1 MTNPAVKPN
10 VTAIIADD
18 EALLR
23 RHLDKSLA
31 EVWPELEIVSKAT
44 NGLEAMQSIQQL
56 KPDVAFLDIRMPEL
70 DGISLAKQLNKLD
83 SPPLVVFITAYD
95 EYAVKAFEHNAMD
108 YLLKPINEERLLATC
123 QKVQARLSS
132 NQAQS
137 GITPEQPDI
146 TALMAQLQQLS
157 QSTSQQMLSP
167 SQSQPLYQQ
176 QKKHLTWL
184 KASVGEDIHL
194 IAVDDV
200 AFFKAEDKYVSI
212 FKKGQGGSLEEFI
225 LRVSLKELIAQL
237 NPDEFWQ
244 IHRSVV
250 VKVSAIDKVKKG
262 LSGQM
267 SAYVS
272 GEKLPISRAS
282 QALFKGM

>member
-1 MTNPAVKPN
+1 MNNSAIQPS

-23 RHLDKSLA
+23 HHLDKSLA
-31 EVWPELEIVSKAT
+31 EVWPELEIVSKAQ

-83 SPPLVVFITAYD
+83 SPPLIVFITAYD

-132 NQAQS
+132 SQAQT
-137 GITPEQPDI
+137 GNPLEQPDI

-157 QSTSQQMLSP
+157 QSSSQQNK
-167 SQSQPLYQQ
+167 QQ
-176 QKKHLTWL
+176 YLTWL

-200 AFFKAEDKYVSI
+200 AYFKAEDKYVSI
-212 FKKGQGGSLEEFI
+212 FKKGQGGLLEEFI

>member
-1 MTNPAVKPN
+1 MNNPAVQPS

-23 RHLDKSLA
+23 HHLDKSLA
-31 EVWPELEIVSKAT
+31 EVWPELEIVGKAQ

-56 KPDVAFLDIRMPEL
+56 EPDVVFLDIRMPEL
-70 DGISLAKQLNKLD
+70 DGISLAKKLNKLA

-95 EYAVKAFEHNAMD
+95 EYAVKAFEHNAID

-132 NQAQS
+132 NQTQS
-137 GITPEQPDI
+137 GSTPEQPDI
-146 TALMAQLQQLS
+146 AALMNQLQQLS
-157 QSTSQQMLSP
+157 QSTSQQA
-167 SQSQPLYQQ
+167 QPQY
-176 QKKHLTWL
+176 LTWL

-200 AFFKAEDKYVSI
+200 AYFKAEDKYVSI
-212 FKKGQGGSLEEFI
+212 FKKGQGSLLEEFI

>member
-1 MTNPAVKPN
+1 MNNPAIQPS

-23 RHLDKSLA
+23 HHLDKSLA
-31 EVWPELEIVSKAT
+31 EVWPELEIVGKAQ

-56 KPDVAFLDIRMPEL
+56 EPDVVFLDIRMPEL

-83 SPPLVVFITAYD
+83 SPPLIVFITAYD

-132 NQAQS
+132 NQTQS
-137 GITPEQPDI
+137 ASMPEQPDI
-146 TALMAQLQQLS
+146 AALMNQLQQLS
-157 QSTSQQMLSP
+157 QSTSQQP
-167 SQSQPLYQQ
+167 PYRPQQ
-176 QKKHLTWL
+176 KHLTWL

-200 AFFKAEDKYVSI
+200 AYFKAEDKYVSI

>member
-1 MTNPAVKPN
+1 MNNPVLKPS

-23 RHLDKSLA
+23 HHLDNSLA
-31 EVWPELEIVSKAT
+31 EVWPELDIVSKAQ

-123 QKVQARLSS
+123 LKVQARLSS
-132 NQAQS
+132 NQATS
-137 GITPEQPDI
+137 DNTSLQPDI
-146 TALMAQLQQLS
+146 AALMNQLQQLS
-157 QSTSQQMLSP
+157 QSTSQQTQPPYLS
-167 SQSQPLYQQ
+167 
-176 QKKHLTWL
+176 QKKYLTWL
-184 KASVGEDIHL
+184 KASIGEDIHL
-194 IAVDDV
+194 ISVDDV
-200 AFFKAEDKYVSI
+200 AYFKAEDKYVSI

-262 LSGQM
+262 ISGQM

-282 QALFKGM
+282 QVRFKGM

>member
-1 MTNPAVKPN
+1 MNNPAVQPS

-23 RHLDKSLA
+23 HHLDKSLA
-31 EVWPELEIVSKAT
+31 EVWPELEIVGKAQ

-83 SPPLVVFITAYD
+83 SPPLIVFITAYD

-123 QKVQARLSS
+123 QKVQARLLSRQKQPGDTS
-132 NQAQS
+132 V
-137 GITPEQPDI
+137 QPDI

-157 QSTSQQMLSP
+157 QSSSQQN
-167 SQSQPLYQQ
+167 
-176 QKKHLTWL
+176 KHQYLTWL

-200 AFFKAEDKYVSI
+200 AYFKAEDKYVSI
-212 FKKGQGGSLEEFI
+212 FKKGQGGLLEEFI

>member
-1 MTNPAVKPN
+1 MNNPAVQPS

-31 EVWPELEIVSKAT
+31 EVWPELEIVSKAQ

-83 SPPLVVFITAYD
+83 SPPLIVFITAYD

-123 QKVQARLSS
+123 QKVQARLLSS
-132 NQAQS
+132 QTQTGNP
-137 GITPEQPDI
+137 PEQPDI

-157 QSTSQQMLSP
+157 QSSSQQNK
-167 SQSQPLYQQ
+167 QQ
-176 QKKHLTWL
+176 YLTWL

-200 AFFKAEDKYVSI
+200 AYFKAEDKYVSI
-212 FKKGQGGSLEEFI
+212 FKKGQGSSLEEYI

>member
-1 MTNPAVKPN
+1 MNNPAIQPS

-23 RHLDKSLA
+23 HHLDKSLA
-31 EVWPELEIVSKAT
+31 EVWPELEIVSKAQ
-44 NGLEAMQSIQQL
+44 NGLEAIQSIQQL

-83 SPPLVVFITAYD
+83 SPPLIVFITAYD

-132 NQAQS
+132 NQTQS

-146 TALMAQLQQLS
+146 AALMSQLQQLS
-157 QSTSQQMLSP
+157 QSTSQPTQP
-167 SQSQPLYQQ
+167 SY
-176 QKKHLTWL
+176 LTWL
-184 KASVGEDIHL
+184 KACVGEDIHL

-200 AFFKAEDKYVSI
+200 AYFKAEDKYVSI

>member
-1 MTNPAVKPN
+1 MNNPAVQPS
-10 VTAIIADD
+10 VTAIVADD

-23 RHLDKSLA
+23 HHLDKSLS
-31 EVWPELEIVSKAT
+31 EVWPELEIVGKAQ

-83 SPPLVVFITAYD
+83 SPPLIVFITAYD

-123 QKVQARLSS
+123 QKVQARLLSRQKQPDDIS
-132 NQAQS
+132 V
-137 GITPEQPDI
+137 QPDI

-157 QSTSQQMLSP
+157 QSSSQQN
-167 SQSQPLYQQ
+167 
-176 QKKHLTWL
+176 KHQYLTWL

-200 AFFKAEDKYVSI
+200 AYFKAEDKYVSI
-212 FKKGQGGSLEEFI
+212 FKKGQGGLLEEFI

-272 GEKLPISRAS
+272 GEQLPISRAS

>member
-1 MTNPAVKPN
+1 MNNSVIQPS

-23 RHLDKSLA
+23 HHLDKSLA
-31 EVWPELEIVSKAT
+31 EVWPELEIVSKAQ

-123 QKVQARLSS
+123 EKVQARLSS
-132 NQAQS
+132 NQTQS
-137 GITPEQPDI
+137 ASTPEQPDI
-146 TALMAQLQQLS
+146 AALMNQLQQLS
-157 QSTSQQMLSP
+157 QSTSQQP
-167 SQSQPLYQQ
+167 PYRPQQ
-176 QKKHLTWL
+176 KHLTWL

-200 AFFKAEDKYVSI
+200 AYFKAEDKYVSI
-212 FKKGQGGSLEEFI
+212 FKKGQRGVLEEFI
-225 LRVSLKELIAQL
+225 LRASLKELIAQL

-282 QALFKGM
+282 QVLFKGM

>member
-23 RHLDKSLA
+23 HHLDKSLA

-132 NQAQS
+132 NQTQS
-137 GITPEQPDI
+137 GSTPEQPDI
-146 TALMAQLQQLS
+146 AALMSQLQQLS
-157 QSTSQQMLSP
+157 QSTSQQP
-167 SQSQPLYQQ
+167 QPPYQSQPLYQQ

-267 SAYVS
+267 AAYVS

>member
-23 RHLDKSLA
+23 HHLDKSLA

-132 NQAQS
+132 NQTQS
-137 GITPEQPDI
+137 GSTPEQPDI
-146 TALMAQLQQLS
+146 AALMSQLQQLS
-157 QSTSQQMLSP
+157 QSTSQQP
-167 SQSQPLYQQ
+167 QY
-176 QKKHLTWL
+176 LTWL

-200 AFFKAEDKYVSI
+200 AYFKAEDKYVSI

-225 LRVSLKELIAQL
+225 LRVSLKELISQL

-250 VKVSAIDKVKKG
+250 VKVSAIDKVNKG

>member
-1 MTNPAVKPN
+1 MSNSAIQPN

-23 RHLDKSLA
+23 HHLDKSLA
-31 EVWPELEIVSKAT
+31 EVWPELEIVGKAQ

-56 KPDVAFLDIRMPEL
+56 EPDVVFLDIRMPEL
-70 DGISLAKQLNKLD
+70 DGISLAEKLNKLT

-132 NQAQS
+132 NQTQS
-137 GITPEQPDI
+137 GSTPEQPDI
-146 TALMAQLQQLS
+146 AALMNQLQQLS
-157 QSTSQQMLSP
+157 QSTSQQA
-167 SQSQPLYQQ
+167 QPQY
-176 QKKHLTWL
+176 LTWL

-200 AFFKAEDKYVSI
+200 AYFKAEDKYVSI
-212 FKKGQGGSLEEFI
+212 FKKSQGGVLEEFI

>member
-1 MTNPAVKPN
+1 MNNQAIQPS

-23 RHLDKSLA
+23 HHLDKSLA
-31 EVWPELEIVSKAT
+31 EVWPELEIVGKAQ

-83 SPPLVVFITAYD
+83 SPPLIVFITAYD

-123 QKVQARLSS
+123 QKVQARLLSR
-132 NQAQS
+132 QKQPDD
-137 GITPEQPDI
+137 IPVQPDI

-157 QSTSQQMLSP
+157 QSSSQQNK
-167 SQSQPLYQQ
+167 QQ
-176 QKKHLTWL
+176 YLTWL

-200 AFFKAEDKYVSI
+200 AYFKAEDKYVSI
-212 FKKGQGGSLEEFI
+212 FKKGQGGLLEEFI

-250 VKVSAIDKVKKG
+250 VKVSAINKVKKG

>member
-1 MTNPAVKPN
+1 MNNPAVQPS

-23 RHLDKSLA
+23 HHLDKSLA
-31 EVWPELEIVSKAT
+31 EVWPELEIVSKAQ

-83 SPPLVVFITAYD
+83 SPPLIVFITAYD
-95 EYAVKAFEHNAMD
+95 EYAVKAFEHDAMD

-132 NQAQS
+132 SQTQTGN
-137 GITPEQPDI
+137 PLEQPDI

-157 QSTSQQMLSP
+157 QSSSQQNK
-167 SQSQPLYQQ
+167 QQ
-176 QKKHLTWL
+176 YLTWL

-200 AFFKAEDKYVSI
+200 AYFKAEDKYVSI
-212 FKKGQGGSLEEFI
+212 FKKGQGGLLEEFI

>member
-1 MTNPAVKPN
+1 MNNPAVQPS

-23 RHLDKSLA
+23 HHLDKSLA
-31 EVWPELEIVSKAT
+31 EVWPELEIVSKAQ

-83 SPPLVVFITAYD
+83 SPPLIVFITAYD

-132 NQAQS
+132 SQTQTGNP
-137 GITPEQPDI
+137 PEQPDI

-157 QSTSQQMLSP
+157 QSSSQQNK
-167 SQSQPLYQQ
+167 QQ
-176 QKKHLTWL
+176 YLTWL

-200 AFFKAEDKYVSI
+200 AYFKAEDKYVSI
-212 FKKGQGGSLEEFI
+212 FKKGQGGLLEEFI
-225 LRVSLKELIAQL
+225 LRVSLKELISQL

>member
-1 MTNPAVKPN
+1 
-10 VTAIIADD
+10 
-18 EALLR
+18 
-23 RHLDKSLA
+23 
-31 EVWPELEIVSKAT
+31 
-44 NGLEAMQSIQQL
+44 
-56 KPDVAFLDIRMPEL
+56 MPEL
-70 DGISLAKQLNKLD
+70 DGISLAKQLSKID
-83 SPPLVVFITAYD
+83 SPPLIVFITAYD

-123 QKVQARLSS
+123 HKVQARLSS
-132 NQAQS
+132 NQTKS
-137 GITPEQPDI
+137 DSTREQPDI
-146 TALMAQLQQLS
+146 AALMSQLQQLS
-157 QSTSQQMLSP
+157 QSTSQQP
-167 SQSQPLYQQ
+167 PYRPQQ
-176 QKKHLTWL
+176 KHLTWL
-184 KASVGEDIHL
+184 KATAGEDIHL

-200 AFFKAEDKYVSI
+200 AYFKAEDKYVSI
-212 FKKGQGGSLEEFI
+212 FKKGQGDSLEEFI

-282 QALFKGM
+282 QSLFKGM

>member
-1 MTNPAVKPN
+1 MNNPAVQPS

-23 RHLDKSLA
+23 HHLDKSLA
-31 EVWPELEIVSKAT
+31 EVWPELEIVSKAQ

-83 SPPLVVFITAYD
+83 SPPLIVFITAYD

-123 QKVQARLSS
+123 QKVQARLLSS
-132 NQAQS
+132 QTQTGNP
-137 GITPEQPDI
+137 PEQPDI

-157 QSTSQQMLSP
+157 QSSSQQNK
-167 SQSQPLYQQ
+167 QQ
-176 QKKHLTWL
+176 YLTWL

-200 AFFKAEDKYVSI
+200 AYFKAEDKYVSI
-212 FKKGQGGSLEEFI
+212 FKKGQGGLLEEFI

>member
-1 MTNPAVKPN
+1 MNNPAVQPS

-23 RHLDKSLA
+23 HHLDKSLA
-31 EVWPELEIVSKAT
+31 EVWPELEIVSKAQ

-83 SPPLVVFITAYD
+83 SPPLIVFITAYD

-132 NQAQS
+132 SQTQTGNP
-137 GITPEQPDI
+137 PEQPDI

-157 QSTSQQMLSP
+157 QSSSQQTQPPYL
-167 SQSQPLYQQ
+167 SQPLYQQ
-176 QKKHLTWL
+176 PQYLTWL

-200 AFFKAEDKYVSI
+200 AYFKAEDKYVSI
-212 FKKGQGGSLEEFI
+212 FKKGQGGLLEEFI
-225 LRVSLKELIAQL
+225 LRVSLKELISQL

>member
-1 MTNPAVKPN
+1 MNNPAVQPS

-23 RHLDKSLA
+23 HHLDKSLA
-31 EVWPELEIVSKAT
+31 EVWPELEIVSKAQ

-56 KPDVAFLDIRMPEL
+56 KPDVVFLDIRMPEL

-83 SPPLVVFITAYD
+83 SPPLIVFITAYD

-123 QKVQARLSS
+123 QKVQARLS
-132 NQAQS
+132 QS

-146 TALMAQLQQLS
+146 TALMAQIQQLS
-157 QSTSQQMLSP
+157 QSTSQQA
-167 SQSQPLYQQ
+167 QPLYQQ

-200 AFFKAEDKYVSI
+200 AYFKAEDKYVSI

-225 LRVSLKELIAQL
+225 LRVSLKELITQL

>member
-1 MTNPAVKPN
+1 MNNQAIQPS

-23 RHLDKSLA
+23 HHLDKSLA
-31 EVWPELEIVSKAT
+31 EVWPELEIVSKAQ

-83 SPPLVVFITAYD
+83 SPPLIVFITAYD

-123 QKVQARLSS
+123 QKVQARLLSR
-132 NQAQS
+132 QKQPDD
-137 GITPEQPDI
+137 IPVQPDI

-157 QSTSQQMLSP
+157 QSSSQQNK
-167 SQSQPLYQQ
+167 QQ
-176 QKKHLTWL
+176 YLTWL

-194 IAVDDV
+194 IAVHDV
-200 AFFKAEDKYVSI
+200 AYFKAEDKYVSI
-212 FKKGQGGSLEEFI
+212 FKKGQGGLLEEFI

>member
-1 MTNPAVKPN
+1 MNNPAVQPS

-23 RHLDKSLA
+23 HHLDKSLA
-31 EVWPELEIVSKAT
+31 EVWPELEIVSKAQ

-83 SPPLVVFITAYD
+83 SPPLIVFITAYD

-132 NQAQS
+132 SQTQTGN
-137 GITPEQPDI
+137 PLEQPDI

-157 QSTSQQMLSP
+157 QSSSQQNK
-167 SQSQPLYQQ
+167 QQ
-176 QKKHLTWL
+176 YLTWL

-200 AFFKAEDKYVSI
+200 AYFKAEDKYVSI
-212 FKKGQGGSLEEFI
+212 FKKGQGGLLEEFI

-250 VKVSAIDKVKKG
+250 VKVSAINKVKKG

>member
-1 MTNPAVKPN
+1 MNNPAVQPS

-23 RHLDKSLA
+23 HHLDKSLA
-31 EVWPELEIVSKAT
+31 EVWPELEIVSKAQ

-83 SPPLVVFITAYD
+83 SPPLIVFITAYD

-132 NQAQS
+132 SQTQTGN
-137 GITPEQPDI
+137 PLEQPDI

-157 QSTSQQMLSP
+157 QSSSQQTQPPCL
-167 SQSQPLYQQ
+167 SQPLYQQ
-176 QKKHLTWL
+176 PQYLTWL

-200 AFFKAEDKYVSI
+200 AYFKAEDKYVSI
-212 FKKGQGGSLEEFI
+212 FKKGQGSSLEEYI

>member
-1 MTNPAVKPN
+1 MNNPAVQPS

-23 RHLDKSLA
+23 HHLDKSLA
-31 EVWPELEIVSKAT
+31 EVWPELEIVSKAQ

-83 SPPLVVFITAYD
+83 SPPLIVFITAYD

-132 NQAQS
+132 SQTQTGN
-137 GITPEQPDI
+137 PLEQPDI

-157 QSTSQQMLSP
+157 QSSSQQTQPPYL
-167 SQSQPLYQQ
+167 SQPLYQQ
-176 QKKHLTWL
+176 PQYLTWL

-200 AFFKAEDKYVSI
+200 AYFKAEDKYVSI
-212 FKKGQGGSLEEFI
+212 FKKGQGGLLEEFI
-225 LRVSLKELIAQL
+225 LRVSLKELISQL

>member
-1 MTNPAVKPN
+1 MINSGLKTS

-23 RHLDKSLA
+23 HHLDKSLA
-31 EVWPELEIVSKAT
+31 EVWPELEIVSKAK
-44 NGLEAMQSIQQL
+44 NGTEALQSIQQL
-56 KPDVAFLDIRMPEL
+56 QPDVAFLDIRMPEL
-70 DGISLAKQLNKLD
+70 DGISLAKQLNKLA

-95 EYAVKAFEHNAMD
+95 EYAVKAFEHNAID
-108 YLLKPINEERLLATC
+108 YLLKPINEERLLSTC
-123 QKVQARLSS
+123 QKIQARLSS
-132 NQAQS
+132 NQTQS
-137 GITPEQPDI
+137 GYMPEQPDI
-146 TALMAQLQQLS
+146 AALMSQLQQLS
-157 QSTSQQMLSP
+157 QSASQQTQPPYLS
-167 SQSQPLYQQ
+167 
-176 QKKHLTWL
+176 QKKYLTWL

-200 AFFKAEDKYVSI
+200 AYFKAEDKYVSI
-212 FKKGQGGSLEEFI
+212 FKKGHGGLLEEFI
-225 LRVSLKELIAQL
+225 LRVSLKELLAQL

-272 GEKLPISRAS
+272 GDKLPISRAS

>member
-1 MTNPAVKPN
+1 MNNPAVQPS

-23 RHLDKSLA
+23 HHLDKSLS
-31 EVWPELEIVSKAT
+31 EVWPELEIVGKAQ

-83 SPPLVVFITAYD
+83 SPPLIVFITAYD

-108 YLLKPINEERLLATC
+108 YLLKPINEERLVATC
-123 QKVQARLSS
+123 QKVQARLLSR
-132 NQAQS
+132 QKQPDD
-137 GITPEQPDI
+137 IPVQPDI

-157 QSTSQQMLSP
+157 QSSSQQNK
-167 SQSQPLYQQ
+167 QQ
-176 QKKHLTWL
+176 YLTWL

-200 AFFKAEDKYVSI
+200 AYFKAEDKYVSI
-212 FKKGQGGSLEEFI
+212 FKKGQGGLLEEFI
-225 LRVSLKELIAQL
+225 LRVSLKELISQL

>member
-1 MTNPAVKPN
+1 MINSGLKPS

-23 RHLDKSLA
+23 HHLDKSLS
-31 EVWPELEIVSKAT
+31 EVWPELEIVSKAK
-44 NGLEAMQSIQQL
+44 NGTEAMQSIQQL
-56 KPDVAFLDIRMPEL
+56 QPDVAFLDIRMPEL
-70 DGISLAKQLNKLD
+70 DGILLAKQLNKLA

-95 EYAVKAFEHNAMD
+95 EYAVKAFEHNAID
-108 YLLKPINEERLLATC
+108 YLLKPINEERLLVTC
-123 QKVQARLSS
+123 QKIQARLSS
-132 NQAQS
+132 NQTQS
-137 GITPEQPDI
+137 GHMPEQPDI
-146 TALMAQLQQLS
+146 AALMSQLQQLS
-157 QSTSQQMLSP
+157 QSASQQNK
-167 SQSQPLYQQ
+167 QQ
-176 QKKHLTWL
+176 YLTWL
-184 KASVGEDIHL
+184 KASVREDIHL

-200 AFFKAEDKYVSI
+200 AYFKAEDKYVSI
-212 FKKGQGGSLEEFI
+212 FKKGHGGLLEEFI
-225 LRVSLKELIAQL
+225 LRVSLKELLAQL

>member
-1 MTNPAVKPN
+1 MNYPAIQPS

-23 RHLDKSLA
+23 HHLDKSLA
-31 EVWPELEIVSKAT
+31 EVWPELEIVGKAQ

-83 SPPLVVFITAYD
+83 SPPLIVFITAYD

-123 QKVQARLSS
+123 QKVQVRLSS
-132 NQAQS
+132 NQTQS
-137 GITPEQPDI
+137 GITAEQPDI

-157 QSTSQQMLSP
+157 QSTLQQT
-167 SQSQPLYQQ
+167 QPPQQ

-200 AFFKAEDKYVSI
+200 SYFKAEDKYVSI

-225 LRVSLKELIAQL
+225 LRVSLKELITQL

>member
-1 MTNPAVKPN
+1 MNNPAVQPS

-23 RHLDKSLA
+23 HHLDKSLS
-31 EVWPELEIVSKAT
+31 EVWPELEIVGKAQ

-83 SPPLVVFITAYD
+83 SPPLIVFITAYD

-108 YLLKPINEERLLATC
+108 YLLKPINEERLVATC
-123 QKVQARLSS
+123 QKVQARLLSR
-132 NQAQS
+132 QKQPDD
-137 GITPEQPDI
+137 IPVQPDI

-157 QSTSQQMLSP
+157 QSSSQQNK
-167 SQSQPLYQQ
+167 QQ
-176 QKKHLTWL
+176 YLTWL

-200 AFFKAEDKYVSI
+200 AYFKAEDKYVSI
-212 FKKGQGGSLEEFI
+212 FKKGQGGLLEEFI
-225 LRVSLKELIAQL
+225 LRVSLKELISQL

-272 GEKLPISRAS
+272 GGKLPISRAS

>member
-1 MTNPAVKPN
+1 MNNPVLKPS

-23 RHLDKSLA
+23 HHLDKSLA
-31 EVWPELEIVSKAT
+31 EVWPELEIVSKAQ
-44 NGLEAMQSIQQL
+44 NGLEAMLSIQKL
-56 KPDVAFLDIRMPEL
+56 EPDVVFLDIRMPEL
-70 DGISLAKQLNKLD
+70 DGISLAKQLNKLA

-132 NQAQS
+132 NQTQS
-137 GITPEQPDI
+137 SSTPEQHDI
-146 TALMAQLQQLS
+146 ATLMSQLQQLS
-157 QSTSQQMLSP
+157 QSTSQQNK
-167 SQSQPLYQQ
+167 QQ
-176 QKKHLTWL
+176 YLTWL

-194 IAVDDV
+194 ISVDDV
-200 AFFKAEDKYVSI
+200 AYFKAEDKYVSI
-212 FKKGQGGSLEEFI
+212 FKKRQGGSLEEFI
-225 LRVSLKELIAQL
+225 LRVSLKDLLAQL

-272 GEKLPISRAS
+272 GEKLPVSRAS
-282 QALFKGM
+282 QVLFKGM

>member
-1 MTNPAVKPN
+1 MNNPAVQPS

-23 RHLDKSLA
+23 HHLDKSLA
-31 EVWPELEIVSKAT
+31 EVWPELEIVSKAQ

-70 DGISLAKQLNKLD
+70 DGISLAKKLNKLA

-132 NQAQS
+132 NQTQS
-137 GITPEQPDI
+137 GSTSEQPDI
-146 TALMAQLQQLS
+146 AALMNQLQQLS
-157 QSTSQQMLSP
+157 QSTSQQP
-167 SQSQPLYQQ
+167 PYRPQ
-176 QKKHLTWL
+176 QKYLTWL

-200 AFFKAEDKYVSI
+200 AYFKAEDKYVSI

-225 LRVSLKELIAQL
+225 LRVSLKELNTQL

>member
-23 RHLDKSLA
+23 HHLDKSLA
-31 EVWPELEIVSKAT
+31 EVWPELEIVGKAQ

-83 SPPLVVFITAYD
+83 SPPLIVFITAYD

-123 QKVQARLSS
+123 QKVQARLLSR
-132 NQAQS
+132 QKQPDD
-137 GITPEQPDI
+137 IPVQPDI

-157 QSTSQQMLSP
+157 QSTSQQNK
-167 SQSQPLYQQ
+167 QQ
-176 QKKHLTWL
+176 YLAWL

-200 AFFKAEDKYVSI
+200 AYFKAEDKYVSI
-212 FKKGQGGSLEEFI
+212 FKKGQGGLLEEFI

>member
-1 MTNPAVKPN
+1 MNNPAVQPS

-23 RHLDKSLA
+23 HHLDKSLA
-31 EVWPELEIVSKAT
+31 EVWPELEIVSKAQ

-56 KPDVAFLDIRMPEL
+56 KPDVVFLDIRMPEL

-83 SPPLVVFITAYD
+83 SPPLIVFITAYD

-132 NQAQS
+132 NQTQTGS
-137 GITPEQPDI
+137 IPEQPDI

-157 QSTSQQMLSP
+157 QSTSQKNK
-167 SQSQPLYQQ
+167 QQ
-176 QKKHLTWL
+176 YLTWL

-200 AFFKAEDKYVSI
+200 AYFKAEDKYVSI
-212 FKKGQGGSLEEFI
+212 FKKSQGGSLEEFI

>member
-1 MTNPAVKPN
+1 MNNPAIQPS

-23 RHLDKSLA
+23 HHLDKSLA
-31 EVWPELEIVSKAT
+31 EVWPELEIVSKAQ

-83 SPPLVVFITAYD
+83 SPPLIVFITAYD

-123 QKVQARLSS
+123 QKVQARLLS
-132 NQAQS
+132 NQTQTGS
-137 GITPEQPDI
+137 TPEQPDI

-157 QSTSQQMLSP
+157 QSTSQQT
-167 SQSQPLYQQ
+167 QPPY
-176 QKKHLTWL
+176 LTWL

-200 AFFKAEDKYVSI
+200 AFFRAEDKYVSI

>member
-1 MTNPAVKPN
+1 MNNPAIQPS

-23 RHLDKSLA
+23 HHLDKSLA
-31 EVWPELEIVSKAT
+31 EVWPELEIVGKAQ

-83 SPPLVVFITAYD
+83 SPPLIVFITAYD

-132 NQAQS
+132 NQTQS

-146 TALMAQLQQLS
+146 AALMSQLQQLS
-157 QSTSQQMLSP
+157 QSTSQQP
-167 SQSQPLYQQ
+167 QY
-176 QKKHLTWL
+176 LTWL

-200 AFFKAEDKYVSI
+200 AYFKAEDKYVSI

>member
-1 MTNPAVKPN
+1 MNNPVLQPS

-23 RHLDKSLA
+23 HHLDKSLA
-31 EVWPELEIVSKAT
+31 EVWPELEIVSKAQ

-70 DGISLAKQLNKLD
+70 DGISLAKQLSKID
-83 SPPLVVFITAYD
+83 SPPLIVFITAYD

-123 QKVQARLSS
+123 HKVQARLSS
-132 NQAQS
+132 NQTKS
-137 GITPEQPDI
+137 DSTREQPDI
-146 TALMAQLQQLS
+146 AALMSQLQQLS
-157 QSTSQQMLSP
+157 QSTSQQP
-167 SQSQPLYQQ
+167 PYRPQQ
-176 QKKHLTWL
+176 KHLTWL
-184 KASVGEDIHL
+184 KATAGEDIHL

-200 AFFKAEDKYVSI
+200 AYFKAEDKYVSI
-212 FKKGQGGSLEEFI
+212 FKKGQGDSLEEFI

-282 QALFKGM
+282 QSLFKGM

>member
-1 MTNPAVKPN
+1 MKKTVLKPS

-23 RHLDKSLA
+23 HHLDKSLA
-31 EVWPELEIVSKAT
+31 EVWPELDIVSKVQ
-44 NGLEAMQSIQQL
+44 NGLEAMQSIRQL

-83 SPPLVVFITAYD
+83 SPPLIVFITAYD
-95 EYAVKAFEHNAMD
+95 EYAVKAFEFNAMD

-123 QKVQARLSS
+123 LKVQARLSS
-132 NQAQS
+132 NQEKS
-137 GITPEQPDI
+137 DSTPVQPDI
-146 TALMAQLQQLS
+146 AALMSQLQLLS
-157 QSTSQQMLSP
+157 QSTSQQV
-167 SQSQPLYQQ
+167 QY
-176 QKKHLTWL
+176 LTWL

-200 AFFKAEDKYVSI
+200 AYFKAEDKYVSI
-212 FKKGQGGSLEEFI
+212 FKKGRGGSLEEFI
-225 LRVSLKELIAQL
+225 IRVSLKELIAQL
-237 NPDEFWQ
+237 NPDDFWQ

-262 LSGQM
+262 LYGQM

-282 QALFKGM
+282 QVRFKGM

>member
-1 MTNPAVKPN
+1 MNNPAVQPS

-23 RHLDKSLA
+23 HHLDKSLA
-31 EVWPELEIVSKAT
+31 EVWPELEIVGKAQ

-70 DGISLAKQLNKLD
+70 DGILLAKQLNKLD
-83 SPPLVVFITAYD
+83 SPPLIVFITAYD

-132 NQAQS
+132 NQTQT
-137 GITPEQPDI
+137 GTTPEQPDI

-157 QSTSQQMLSP
+157 QSTSQQNK
-167 SQSQPLYQQ
+167 QQ
-176 QKKHLTWL
+176 YLTWL

-200 AFFKAEDKYVSI
+200 AYFKAEDKYVSI
-212 FKKGQGGSLEEFI
+212 FKKGQGGSLEEYI

>member
-1 MTNPAVKPN
+1 MNNQAIQPS

-23 RHLDKSLA
+23 HHLDKSLA
-31 EVWPELEIVSKAT
+31 EVWPELEIVSKAQ

-83 SPPLVVFITAYD
+83 SPPLIVFITAYD

-132 NQAQS
+132 SQTQTGN
-137 GITPEQPDI
+137 PLEQPDI

-157 QSTSQQMLSP
+157 QSSSQQNK
-167 SQSQPLYQQ
+167 QQ
-176 QKKHLTWL
+176 YLTWL

-200 AFFKAEDKYVSI
+200 AYFKAEDKYVSI
-212 FKKGQGGSLEEFI
+212 FKKGQGGLLEEFI